1 MKKLTLLAAG
11 VLLALIG
18 FIAVLYFLPGSNC
31 CGHEQRCEKEWK
43 DGDGRMHKEVRVEIR
58 DGEGMQ
64 CPHGEMHGGCGEMQ
78 MHGGCGDMKME
89 GGCPHGDMQMQ
100 GGCGGDMKMKMDS
113 GCQMKMPMMGCGGMH
128 GCCCCCMM
136 MMHGGMDHCMMNDS
150 MKMDT
155 TRMKMKVR
163 GKI

>member
-18 FIAVLYFLPGSNC
+18 FIAVLHFLPGGKC

-58 DGEGMQ
+58 DGEGME
-64 CPHGEMHGGCGEMQ
+64 CHHCI
-78 MHGGCGDMKME
+78 HGGCGDMKMD
-89 GGCPHGDMQMQ
+89 GGCPHGRMEMH
-100 GGCGGDMKMKMDS
+100 GECGDMKMKTDS
-113 GCQMKMPMMGCGGMH
+113 GCSMEMPAMGCGGMH

-136 MMHGGMDHCMMNDS
+136 MMHGGMDHCMMGDS
-150 MKMDT
+150 MKPDT
-155 TRMKMKVR
+155 MRVKVKVR

>member
-18 FIAVLYFLPGSNC
+18 FIAVLYFLPGGHC
-31 CGHEQRCEKEWK
+31 CGNEQRCEKEWK
-43 DGDGRMHKEVRVEIR
+43 DGDGRMHKEIRVEIR
-58 DGEGMQ
+58 DNEGME
-64 CPHGEMHGGCGEMQ
+64 CHHGEMHGGCGDME
-78 MHGGCGDMKME
+78 MHGGCSGD
-89 GGCPHGDMQMQ
+89 
-100 GGCGGDMKMKMDS
+100 MKMDS
-113 GCQMKMPMMGCGGMH
+113 GCQMKMPMTGCGEMH

-136 MMHGGMDHCMMNDS
+136 MMQGGMDHCRMNDS

-155 TRMKMKVR
+155 MRVRVKVR